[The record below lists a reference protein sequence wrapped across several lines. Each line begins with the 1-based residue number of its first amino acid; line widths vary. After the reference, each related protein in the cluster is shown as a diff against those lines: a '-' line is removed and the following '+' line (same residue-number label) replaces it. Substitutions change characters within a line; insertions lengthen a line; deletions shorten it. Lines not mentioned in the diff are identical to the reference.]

1 MEFAPPPPIFI
12 TDWLSLI
19 ITSIVV
25 IVGLDRPHFAADHPK
40 HVYIWAGM
48 KHNITCRV
56 RAHPAPHIE
65 WLRNNIK
72 LANNLTYTIKQVNET
87 ESNLEV
93 HHPVA
98 LNK

>member
-1 MEFAPPPPIFI
+1 
-12 TDWLSLI
+12 
-19 ITSIVV
+19 
-25 IVGLDRPHFAADHPK
+25 
-40 HVYIWAGM
+40 M